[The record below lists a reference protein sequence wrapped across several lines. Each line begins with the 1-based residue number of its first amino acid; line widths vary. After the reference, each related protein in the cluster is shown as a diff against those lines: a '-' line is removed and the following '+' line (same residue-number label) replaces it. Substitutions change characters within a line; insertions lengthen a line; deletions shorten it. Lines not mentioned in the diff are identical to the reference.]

1 MNCGEESCSCECG
14 NYNCESWCET
24 AKVGHQAPDFQ
35 TKAYHKGK
43 FVDIKLS
50 DYKGKWVVMFFYPLD
65 FTFVCPT
72 EIEGF
77 AKHKAEFEKLD
88 AVILGGS
95 TDSEHSH
102 KAWFESDS
110 RLKGVDFP
118 IIADKTREVTRK
130 YGALM
135 EEKGF
140 SLRATYIIDPEGV
153 LQHISMNNT
162 SVGRNVEE
170 TLRTLQAFQTGD
182 LCPVEWKPGQ
192 KTLGK

>member
-1 MNCGEESCSCECG
+1 MNCGCESG
-14 NYNCESWCET
+14 DYNCCDWET
-24 AKVGHQAPDFQ
+24 ATVGQPAPDFE

-88 AVILGGS
+88 AVIIGGS

-118 IIADKTREVTRK
+118 IISDKTHEVTEK
-130 YGALM
+130 YGAYV

-140 SLRATYIIDPEGV
+140 ALRATYIIDPEGI
-153 LQHISMNNT
+153 LQHMSMNNT

-170 TLRTLQAFQTGD
+170 TLRTLQAFQTGE